1 MMILRAVGYQ
11 MPSGVP
17 ILSGDPC
24 GVACSRVVGGARM
37 PLSEHEQRLL
47 EQIERALYADDPKLA
62 STIRSTNPRVYVV
75 RRLWRSLAL
84 FLLGLACLIAGVPGG
99 RGPALGALGLAGFG
113 LMLLAALRLAADL
126 KRLSG
131 RPDVSAR
138 QDRPSRSAPLP
149 APLKVR

>member
-1 MMILRAVGYQ
+1 
-11 MPSGVP
+11 
-17 ILSGDPC
+17 
-24 GVACSRVVGGARM
+24 M

-75 RRLWRSLAL
+75 RRLWRSFAL
-84 FLLGLACLIAGVPGG
+84 FLLGLATLVAAVIVTGPGG
-99 RGPALGALGLAGFG
+99 FVLGLVGFG

-131 RPDVSAR
+131 RPDVSTRQAR
-138 QDRPSRSAPLP
+138 TSKSTSRVPFMERMEERWRKRWEDRDGR
-149 APLKVR
+149 

>member
-1 MMILRAVGYQ
+1 
-11 MPSGVP
+11 
-17 ILSGDPC
+17 
-24 GVACSRVVGGARM
+24 M

-75 RRLWRSLAL
+75 RRLWRSFAL
-84 FLLGLACLIAGVPGG
+84 FLLGLATLIAAVVVGGGVGSVV
-99 RGPALGALGLAGFG
+99 LGLIGFG

-138 QDRPSRSAPLP
+138 QSRTSRTSTRRAPFMERIEERWRRRWEDRGGR
-149 APLKVR
+149 